1 MSTPPFTLHER
12 SSFLFDLFSLMF
24 NFSPYHYLSLRGR
37 SKLRNALLKRAIA
50 DIPIIL
56 RMQNEGPGIYN
67 MYQQAM
73 IGEKEWHAFQT

>member
-1 MSTPPFTLHER
+1 MPNPAL
-12 SSFLFDLFSLMF
+12 LFAS
-24 NFSPYHYLSLRGR
+24 G
-37 SKLRNALLKRAIA
+37 KLRNALLKRAIA

-73 IGEKEWHAFQT
+73 IGEKEWHAFQE